1 MIKIK
6 EDKMIKE
13 KITNIPD
20 YPKPG
25 IIFRDITSLI
35 EDADGLREVIDK
47 FVARYSK
54 MDIDYVAGIESR
66 GFVLGGAIAHQLGKG
81 MVLVRKKGKLPR
93 ETVSQ
98 EYTLEY
104 GTDVIEMHKDSV
116 KPGDKVLL
124 VDDLLATGGTSLAA
138 AKLIEKLGGSVVE
151 LAFIVDLPD
160 VGGRAKLESA
170 GYKQFSLVEFEGD

>member
-1 MIKIK
+1 MSALTDMNTIK
-6 EDKMIKE
+6 D

-35 EDADGLREVIDK
+35 EDADGLREVVDK
-47 FVARYSK
+47 FVARYSNVE
-54 MDIDYVAGIESR
+54 IDCVAGIEAR

-98 EYTLEY
+98 EYSLEY
-104 GTDVIEMHKDSV
+104 GTDTIEMHKDSI
-116 KPGDKVLL
+116 KAGANVLL

-138 AKLIEKLGGSVVE
+138 AQLIEKLGGKVVE

-160 VGGRAKLESA
+160 VGGRKKLDDA